1 MAPANGSVDSLSQAD
16 SLMSTRLDDSSNSMA
31 DTDTL
36 TVRPATDSSAASS
49 AFSNSST
56 ETFFMGADMSDSFVC
71 ALNQVAEIYGRPEL
85 SPAAARLYLRAS
97 GLADEQKFV
106 QALLNWVRSSD
117 RFPLPRDFQASIQV
131 AGVQSSAQPKEQAH
145 G

>member
-1 MAPANGSVDSLSQAD
+1 MAPANGSVDGLSQAD
-16 SLMSTRLDDSSNSMA
+16 SWMSTRLAASSNSMA
-31 DTDTL
+31 ATDTL
-36 TVRPATDSSAASS
+36 TVRPATASSAASS

-56 ETFFMGADMSDSFVC
+56 ETFFMGAVMSDSYVC

-97 GLADEQKFV
+97 GLSDEQQFI

-117 RFPLPRDFQASIQV
+117 RFPLPCDFQAAIRV
-131 AGVQSSAQPKEQAH
+131 ARLEDPAQEATH